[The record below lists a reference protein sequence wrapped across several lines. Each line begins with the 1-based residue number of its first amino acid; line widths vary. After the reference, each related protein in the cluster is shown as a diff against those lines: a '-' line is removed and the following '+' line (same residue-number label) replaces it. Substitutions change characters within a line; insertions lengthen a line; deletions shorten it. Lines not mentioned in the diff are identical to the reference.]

1 MTSLPTG
8 RLAPSPTGG
17 LHVGHARTFLIAW
30 LAARSSGGRIVL
42 RIEDIDATR
51 TRPGAAE
58 GAITDLLWLGF
69 DWDAGPY
76 VQSERIAAY
85 EAALGRLRAGE
96 LVYPCTCTRA
106 EIARAASAPHA
117 EDEGPSYPSTCSG
130 RSAGDADRLGDRPF
144 AWRFRVPAGPVAWD
158 DLFRG
163 PISIDPSR
171 SGGDFLV
178 ARSPFVPSYQLAV
191 VVDDLA
197 MGITQVV
204 RGDDLIPSTPR
215 QILLA
220 RALGGPDR
228 QYGHVP
234 LVVGPDGKRLA
245 KRDGSIKL
253 ATLREA
259 GADPRRLIG
268 WIARSC
274 GWSEGMVPS
283 WPRDWIGRYDPAMIP
298 TDPSLFDPT
307 ALVGSAIAD
316 HRAAGAPLDDGPQ

>member
-1 MTSLPTG
+1 MNTG

-30 LAARSSGGRIVL
+30 LAARASGGRIVL

-51 TRPGAAE
+51 VRQGATEA
-58 GAITDLLWLGF
+58 AIDDLRWLGL

-76 VQSERIAAY
+76 VQSERLGAY
-85 EAALGRLRAGE
+85 REALERLKERE
-96 LVYPCTCTRA
+96 LVYPCSCTRA

-117 EDEGPSYPSTCSG
+117 VDEGPTYPGTCSG
-130 RSAGDADRLGDRPF
+130 RSASDATQLGDRHF

-163 PISIDPSR
+163 PLALDPKQI
-171 SGGDFLV
+171 GGDFLV
-178 ARSPFVPSYQLAV
+178 ARSPFMPSYQLAV

-197 MGITQVV
+197 MGADQVI

-220 RALGGPDR
+220 RAFGGTPPA
-228 QYGHVP
+228 YGHVP

-253 ATLREA
+253 GTLREE
-259 GADPRRLIG
+259 GVDPRRLVG
-268 WIARSC
+268 WVARSC
-274 GWSEGMVPS
+274 GWSAMIEPS
-283 WPRDWIGRYDPAMIP
+283 WPRDWVGRFHTASIPSSPA
-298 TDPSLFDPT
+298 LFD
-307 ALVGSAIAD
+307 ASLL
-316 HRAAGAPLDDGPQ
+316 RA